1 MRKRC
6 TAYIAQNIPRA
17 LHSMQVTSTALC
29 NASILGSGIP
39 HNATTSKFILF
50 QENKTMQTMPV
61 AFAACHWHC
70 HSVYADSCD
79 RLVFVGKHY
88 HCLNLVYKIWIRQN
102 DPPWISCKD
111 NSFGSCGKSFL
122 GRRKCFGVTIY
133 AGKNS
138 SSQKLSE
145 VNFHDVEQAETCT
158 VIHVQSTCITSTS
171 SGHAVPVRIVQ
182 CSIQSVPLN
191 FAHS

>member
-6 TAYIAQNIPRA
+6 TVYIAQNIPRA

-50 QENKTMQTMPV
+50 QENKTANNASGIFSMPL
-61 AFAACHWHC
+61 ALSLCLC
-70 HSVYADSCD
+70 
-79 RLVFVGKHY
+79 RLVWPFGV
-88 HCLNLVYKIWIRQN
+88 CRQALPLLNLVYKIWIRQN